1 MNESKERLWTVMV
14 YMVGDAGL
22 DYNGFT
28 DLKEMKLAGSTNEVA
43 LLAQFCRGV
52 KNRPTKRY
60 HLTKDSRDGTLASD
74 VIEDLGE
81 TDPASPETVAEFF
94 RWGIE
99 KFPARHYM
107 AVLWGHGNGAN
118 DETLPNLI
126 IPSATEDSQGMETVQ
141 VRRRVLPPQTRAIVI
156 SPSSAAFDAYSLDS
170 LDCRRFQKALKL
182 VSIPLGRKLDIL
194 GMDSCVMS
202 GAEVCYQIRDSVRLM
217 VAAEGSGPVDG
228 WPYDKVLGALVE
240 NPTMKPETLAV
251 AIAEN
256 FVASYADCEDL
267 SVTQSVCDLDKCD
280 LLASSID
287 RLAETLIAKLIDDEA
302 KKAIML
308 ARLQV
313 QAYENTEYIDL
324 YDFCGLLREHSHD
337 EEIRTACG
345 DVMEVI
351 SSRGFVLK
359 AFYQSDAMQYSYG
372 LSIYFPLHEVSRA
385 YERLDIARDTRW
397 VIFLKEYLTKIRR
410 PNRGEVQRI

>member
-1 MNESKERLWTVMV
+1 VSELKERLWTVMV

-28 DLKEMKLAGSTNEVA
+28 DLKEMKLAGSSDEVA

-60 HLTKDSRDGTLASD
+60 HLTKDSRDGTLAAD

-81 TDPASPETVAEFF
+81 TDPASPETVAQFF
-94 RWGIE
+94 CWGIE
-99 KFPARHYM
+99 KFPARRYM

-141 VRRRVLPPQTRAIVI
+141 VRRRVLPPSTRAIAI
-156 SPSSAAFDAYSLDS
+156 SPSAAAFDAYSLDS
-170 LDCRRFQKALKL
+170 LDCRKFQKALHM
-182 VSIPLGRKLDIL
+182 VRVALGRKLDIL

-202 GAEVCYQIRDSVRLM
+202 GAEVCYQIRDSVRLT
-217 VAAEGSGPVDG
+217 VAPEGSGPVDG

-240 NPTMKPETLAV
+240 NPAMNPETLATT
-251 AIAEN
+251 IAEN

-267 SVTQSVCDLDKCD
+267 SVTQAVCDLDKCE
-280 LLASSID
+280 LLASAID

-302 KKAIML
+302 RKAMML
-308 ARLQV
+308 ARLQA
-313 QAYENTEYIDL
+313 QAYESTEYIDL
-324 YDFCGLLREHSHD
+324 YDFCALLREHSKD
-337 EEIRTACG
+337 EGIRTASG

-359 AFYQSDAMQYSYG
+359 ALYRGDAMQYSYG

-397 VIFLKEYLTKIRR
+397 VTFLKEYLIKIRR
-410 PNRGEVQRI
+410 PNRGEIRRI